1 MQVQK
6 MWRFAQPFAVVSNM
20 LDKDIAHNWKSR
32 KMTNFKMIDLTNEN
46 EFKGKPQQLIRRK
59 PCQKIQ
65 SKNADKY
72 AVDAENVSKIDNMK
86 TLLSKSNSFQ
96 KTEKENIE
104 ELNQCQSIL
113 QEPIKKKDDLV

>member
-20 LDKDIAHNWKSR
+20 LDKDIAHNWKNR
-32 KMTNFKMIDLTNEN
+32 KRTNFKMIDLTNEN
-46 EFKGKPQQLIRRK
+46 KFNRKSQQLIRRK

-72 AVDAENVSKIDNMK
+72 AVDVENVSKIDDMK

-96 KTEKENIE
+96 KTEKEKTE
-104 ELNQCQSIL
+104 ELNQYQSIL
-113 QEPIKKKDDLV
+113 KELF